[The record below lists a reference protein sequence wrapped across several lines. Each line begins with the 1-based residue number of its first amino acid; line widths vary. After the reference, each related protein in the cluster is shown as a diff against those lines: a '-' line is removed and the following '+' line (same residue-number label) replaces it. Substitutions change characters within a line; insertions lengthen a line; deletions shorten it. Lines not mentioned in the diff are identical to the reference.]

1 MTDIRIE
8 NKMIRIENKMIRDLP
23 EQYSI
28 IMGST
33 AQDTEDSVVD
43 PSLLTRSFPYQHAY
57 YQVGIE
63 KRLNPRN
70 CIYNIIISD

>member
-1 MTDIRIE
+1 MIRIDI
-8 NKMIRIENKMIRDLP
+8 KMIRIDIKMIRIDIKIIRIDIKMIRIDINMIRIEINMIRDLP

-43 PSLLTRSFPYQHAY
+43 PSLLTRSF
-57 YQVGIE
+57 
-63 KRLNPRN
+63 
-70 CIYNIIISD
+70 S

>member
-1 MTDIRIE
+1 MLTLVHTSIIRIENKMIRIE

-33 AQDTEDSVVD
+33 SQDTEDSVVD
-43 PSLLTRSFPYQHAY
+43 LSLLTRSF
-57 YQVGIE
+57 
-63 KRLNPRN
+63 
-70 CIYNIIISD
+70 S